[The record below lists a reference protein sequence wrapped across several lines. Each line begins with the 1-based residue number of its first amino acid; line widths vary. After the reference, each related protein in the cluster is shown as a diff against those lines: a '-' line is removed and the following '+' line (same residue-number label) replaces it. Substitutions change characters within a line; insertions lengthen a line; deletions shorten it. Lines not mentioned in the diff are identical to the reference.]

1 LEAAAVFL
9 RLAGIAEAAGAVQ
22 NTLECLE
29 VDCVAKVSYALLN
42 RITGS
47 VLTFTTDILLEVL
60 DLSEGRVLTA
70 GAQQITEAVNSDTA
84 VSALVEQGESLLVV
98 GRSLRI
104 ELVRRHDC
112 LWIDFEARV
121 YVENAF

>member
-1 LEAAAVFL
+1 LESAAVFL
-9 RLAGIAEAAGAVQ
+9 RLAGIAEAARAVQ

-29 VDCVAKVSYALLN
+29 IDCIAKVSCALLS
-42 RITGS
+42 RIAES

-70 GAQQITEAVNSDTA
+70 SAQQITEAVNSDTA
-84 VSALVEQGESLLVV
+84 VSALVEQSESLLVV

-112 LWIDFEARV
+112 LWIDLEARV
-121 YVENAF
+121 CVGNAF